1 MDDDGIFAVKDDVNY
16 IEYTGSNK
24 KVEKLLNLSRKKD
37 WNFKQDDTNKQPFF
51 KKSTINNNFYCIQ
64 YLGSNSNNL
73 HLSTSQDILINQ
85 HLNFYFV
92 YGLKS
97 LNSTNNEVSLFK
109 ITSNETTSQPI
120 PLHFGV
126 SYRNSLLYITNSSRN
141 AVPNSNWE
149 LK

>member
-1 MDDDGIFAVKDDVNY
+1 MDDEGIFDVKDDVDY

-73 HLSTSQDILINQ
+73 HLVSIQDILSNQ

-92 YGLKS
+92 YCLKS
-97 LNSTNNEVSLFK
+97 LNSSTTNEVSLFK
-109 ITSNETTSQPI
+109 ITDDATSS
-120 PLHFGV
+120 H
-126 SYRNSLLYITNSSRN
+126 LLVLIMVFLFFIQVYI
-141 AVPNSNWE
+141 
-149 LK
+149 